1 MSHNKMHFFS
11 PSRTILFSIS
21 FAIILGTVLL
31 SLPFSQAQPVSLIDS
46 FFTATSC
53 TCVTGLLTV
62 PLDYFSTIGQLI
74 IMMLIQIGGL
84 GLITLTFFVV
94 SLFVNLGLS
103 TQVMAGEMLDLDS
116 WKNIKKILLFIIM
129 LTIIIEV
136 TGAFFIFQTLRHDF
150 PLTKALFYSCFHAVS
165 SFCNAGITPFGEAGM
180 VTYAENYT
188 MLLTTSF
195 LMISGGI
202 GFITWQELIKKLN
215 IWSKK
220 TRSHLSLQTKII
232 LTYYFFFIATGTF
245 IFWLLER
252 NNTFEAF
259 SHPLQLL
266 NAFFTSVT
274 SRSGGYLT
282 VHADDMQHASV
293 FTMMINA
300 FIGSAPGS
308 TGSGI
313 KLTTTAIFIA
323 TINAAIMNKGSVD
336 LQGRTIAKDQVY
348 RALAI
353 VSLSI
358 VWVLVTVFCLLISEN
373 SWPFLDVMFEAV
385 SAFSTLGASL
395 GITPYL
401 STIGKLL
408 IALSMFAGR
417 IGSLTLMIALQ
428 RKNELRDYSY
438 PEERVMIT

>member
-1 MSHNKMHFFS
+1 MGYTKTHFFS
-11 PSRTILFSIS
+11 PSRTILLSIS
-21 FAIILGTVLL
+21 SAIVLGTILL
-31 SLPFSQAQPVSLIDS
+31 SLPFAQVHHVELIDA

-62 PLDYFSTIGQLI
+62 PLDYFSTMGQLI
-74 IMMLIQIGGL
+74 IMALIQIGGL

-103 TQVMAGEMLDLDS
+103 SQVMAGEMLELDS
-116 WKNIKKILLFIIM
+116 WKNTRKILLFIIG
-129 LTIIIEV
+129 LTFILETI
-136 TGAFFIFQTLRHDF
+136 GALCIFKTIRNDF
-150 PLTKALFYSCFHAVS
+150 PFLKALFYSFFHAIS
-165 SFCNAGITPFGEAGM
+165 SFCNAGITPFEGGM
-180 VTYAENYT
+180 ILYAHSYN
-188 MLLTTSF
+188 MLLVTSF

-202 GFITWQELIKKLN
+202 GFITWRELVTKFNPWLKK
-215 IWSKK
+215 K
-220 TRSHLSLQTKII
+220 RAYLSLQTKVI
-232 LTYYFFFIATGTF
+232 LTYYFFFLCAGTF
-245 IFWLLER
+245 IFWLLEH
-252 NNTFEAF
+252 NNTFEGF
-259 SHPLQLL
+259 SGPLQFL
-266 NAFFTSVT
+266 NAFFTSVS

-282 VHADDMQHASV
+282 VHPDDMQHASLFSV
-293 FTMMINA
+293 MINA

-323 TINAAIMNKGSVD
+323 TINAAILSKASVD
-336 LQGRTIAKDQVY
+336 LNGRTIAKDQVY

-358 VWVLVTVFCLLISEN
+358 VWVLITTFCLLITEN
-373 SWPFLDVMFEAV
+373 SWPFLDIVFEAV
-385 SAFSTLGASL
+385 SAFSTLGASI

-401 STIGKLL
+401 SSIGKLL

-417 IGSLTLMIALQ
+417 VGSLTLMIAL
-428 RKNELRDYSY
+428 RKKSELRDYSY